1 MAVVNIPQK
10 TTLSIQ
16 VQKGI
21 SDSGNPVY
29 AYRNYANVKPD
40 ATVQDIFDVANALA
54 NLQVYALANI
64 QRVDYSK
71 LMNQ

>member
-21 SDSGNPVY
+21 SESGNPIY
-29 AYRNYANVKPD
+29 AYRNYSNVKPD
-40 ATVQDIFDVANALA
+40 ATSQNIFHVANAIA
-54 NLQVYALANI
+54 GLQAYALASI